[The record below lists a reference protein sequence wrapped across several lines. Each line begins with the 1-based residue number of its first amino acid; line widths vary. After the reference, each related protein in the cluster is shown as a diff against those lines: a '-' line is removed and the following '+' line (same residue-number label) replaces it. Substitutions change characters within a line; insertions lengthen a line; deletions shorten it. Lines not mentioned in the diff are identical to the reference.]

1 MRISDRLKEEVKAR
15 REDWQIQK
23 NANKKN
29 VLHGEGGTVT
39 LRPKEWVTHGAAE
52 YEETF
57 SRLPKNAYKGNVRE
71 EKMYSLTSQAKDWF
85 LELQLRSDKYTFK
98 NMLAVIDPF
107 DEAPLTALVMFSTI
121 TDYRVRTTV
130 FGDVEETNFVY
141 EFPEGKRH
149 RIPILGLYAGRGT
162 KVQIELLD
170 EQEEVCDT
178 RTFMLQTGELPEDLK
193 DVVKAEKIKKNRPFR
208 IFWWR
213 AASTSVH
220 AFLTAREKSVII
232 SAENRKD
239 MEFFRFP
246 KDVFFLWNRIFL
258 RLPLPIRIRSKCMI
272 WIIWGEWDARIL

>member
-98 NMLAVIDPF
+98 ICW
-107 DEAPLTALVMFSTI
+107 
-121 TDYRVRTTV
+121 
-130 FGDVEETNFVY
+130 
-141 EFPEGKRH
+141 
-149 RIPILGLYAGRGT
+149 
-162 KVQIELLD
+162 Q
-170 EQEEVCDT
+170 
-178 RTFMLQTGELPEDLK
+178 
-193 DVVKAEKIKKNRPFR
+193 
-208 IFWWR
+208 
-213 AASTSVH
+213 
-220 AFLTAREKSVII
+220 
-232 SAENRKD
+232 
-239 MEFFRFP
+239 
-246 KDVFFLWNRIFL
+246 
-258 RLPLPIRIRSKCMI
+258 
-272 WIIWGEWDARIL
+272 

>member
-193 DVVKAEKIKKNRPFR
+193 DVVKAEKINKKSAFQNILVAGGIDIRPCVFDREGKNPLLSPQKTER
-208 IFWWR
+208 IWNFSAFQR
-213 AASTSVH
+213 TFSFYGTGYFC
-220 AFLTAREKSVII
+220 AFLYQ
-232 SAENRKD
+232 SAFDPN
-239 MEFFRFP
+239 
-246 KDVFFLWNRIFL
+246 V
-258 RLPLPIRIRSKCMI
+258 
-272 WIIWGEWDARIL
+272 

>member
-178 RTFMLQTGELPEDLK
+178 RTFMLQTGELPVFLK
-193 DVVKAEKIKKNRPFR
+193 DVV
-208 IFWWR
+208 
-213 AASTSVH
+213 
-220 AFLTAREKSVII
+220 
-232 SAENRKD
+232 
-239 MEFFRFP
+239 
-246 KDVFFLWNRIFL
+246 
-258 RLPLPIRIRSKCMI
+258 
-272 WIIWGEWDARIL
+272 